1 MQTRL
6 DTDFLRP
13 MFPPLKDGWV
23 FVENAGGT
31 YVPEQVI
38 GRLDEYMRDSQVQ
51 PNWNFAASERATERI
66 RTGRRLM
73 AEMINAETD
82 EIVIGPSTTLNIYM
96 LSQAIR
102 PWFKAGDEI
111 IVTEQD
117 HEANVGAWR
126 RLEETGLVVKEWPID
141 RKTGALRIEALD
153 DLIGPRTRLVAFTHC
168 SNVIGIV
175 HDVPRL
181 AARIRKAGA
190 LSFVD
195 GTAFAPHFPVDVK
208 ELGADFYVF
217 SLYKIYGPHQSLLY
231 GRRELLLKAGNRNHF
246 FIPPEKTDYTLLPGG
261 PNHELSASLVG
272 LADYFETLDRHHFP
286 EPANSFHAR
295 AKRVFGLIARHE
307 ERLAQ
312 RIRAHLAAKPGV
324 KLVGGTPTSDGRL
337 APVIAFHVPG
347 KASSKIVAELNARKI
362 AIGHGDFWANRC
374 IRALGL
380 TPEEGLVRI
389 GLAHY
394 NNDADVERLLAALD
408 AALDRA

>member
-1 MQTRL
+1 MSSQL
-6 DTDFLRP
+6 DTEFLRP
-13 MFPPLKDGWV
+13 MFPPLKGGGV

-31 YVPEQVI
+31 YVPDQVI
-38 GRLDEYMRDSQVQ
+38 LRLGEYMQDSQVQ
-51 PNWNFAASERATERI
+51 PNWNFASSIRATERI
-66 RTGRRLM
+66 REGRRLM

-82 EIVIGPSTTLNIYM
+82 EIVIGPSTTLNIYL

-102 PWFKAGDEI
+102 PWFKTGDEI

-117 HEANVGAWR
+117 HEANIGAWR
-126 RLEETGLVVKEWPID
+126 RLEETGLVIKEWKID
-141 RKTGALRIEALD
+141 RQTGALDIPALD
-153 DLIGPRTRLVAFTHC
+153 GLIGPRTRLVAFTHC

-175 HDVPRL
+175 HDVPQL
-181 AARIRKAGA
+181 AARIRQAGA

-217 SLYKIYGPHQSLLY
+217 SLYKVYGPHQSVLF
-231 GRRELLLKAGNRNHF
+231 GRRDLLLKASSRNHF
-246 FIPPEKTDYTLLPGG
+246 FIPPEKTEYTLLPGG

-272 LADYFETLDRHHFP
+272 LAEYFETLDRHHFP
-286 EPANSFHAR
+286 QPANSFHAR
-295 AKRVFGLIARHE
+295 IKRVFGLIAAHE
-307 ERLAQ
+307 GKMAA
-312 RIRAHLAAKPGV
+312 RIRAHLAAKPGI
-324 KLVGGTPTSDGRL
+324 KLVGGVPTSDGRL
-337 APVIAFHVPG
+337 APVIAFHAPG
-347 KASSKIVAELNARKI
+347 KASSLIVAELNARDI

-394 NNDADVERLLAALD
+394 NDDADVKKLLAALD
-408 AALDRA
+408 AVLD